1 MTYNKAVTTVTH
13 AFLQGFYCY
22 ICRYTTVTHQKEG
35 DLMTKLTLNDQEQIF
50 FDELMKQLKK
60 FKGTIR
66 PERMSNNALNVKY
79 DGCQV
84 GRIKLTGRKH
94 WMQILKNMYD
104 VDVIEGE
111 LDDFIQHIPEWVKYI
126 KKYL

>member
-1 MTYNKAVTTVTH
+1 
-13 AFLQGFYCY
+13 
-22 ICRYTTVTHQKEG
+22 
-35 DLMTKLTLNDQEQIF
+35 MTKLTLNDQEQTF
-50 FDELMKQLKK
+50 LNELMKQLKK
-60 FKGTIR
+60 FSGKVQ

-79 DGCQV
+79 NGCQI

-104 VDVIEGE
+104 VEVIEGE
-111 LDDFIQHIPEWVKYI
+111 LDDFIQNIPEWVKYI

>member
-1 MTYNKAVTTVTH
+1 
-13 AFLQGFYCY
+13 
-22 ICRYTTVTHQKEG
+22 
-35 DLMTKLTLNDQEQIF
+35 MTKLTLNVQEQIF
-50 FDELMKQLKK
+50 FDELMKQLIM

-66 PERMSNNALNVKY
+66 SERMSNNSLNVKY
-79 DGCQV
+79 NSCQV

-104 VDVIEGE
+104 VEVIEGE
-111 LDDFIQHIPEWVKYI
+111 LDDFIQHIPEWVRYI